1 MTELTHST
9 NEDKANKLHPFNKR
23 FELNSPQLETDILS
37 LITPLGLGVEESTI
51 SSKIKVLLGS
61 GESIDFFYFPLKIKS
76 SGDIYITATSLLTR
90 IFLNTNS
97 IGQHLLFSFYTP
109 LNSWLF
115 LSSHR
120 RPPLTLKKYF
130 AVFLLPSA

>member
-61 GESIDFFYFPLKIKS
+61 GESIDFFYFPLNNWKYP
-76 SGDIYITATSLLTR
+76 IYLR
-90 IFLNTNS
+90 IENSFLWVS
-97 IGQHLLFSFYTP
+97 Y
-109 LNSWLF
+109 
-115 LSSHR
+115 
-120 RPPLTLKKYF
+120 
-130 AVFLLPSA
+130 